1 MKTLIAA
8 LCCCA
13 LLSQAVVAQETMQK
27 KHDHSNHQTDKMAN
41 KDGKTVAKKQYMGC
55 SKLVGAYVYGTDGE
69 SVGDI
74 NSITLDKKGNVQCAI
89 VGIGGVAGVGET
101 EIAVPW
107 EVFKCDYKMDDGK
120 RTCKVKLP
128 MNSEQLEKAPVLK
141 KEKYGD
147 LYDQTWVE
155 TNSKFYGVKKVA
167 KAPKK
172 DSMMCVTEIA
182 GLELSGSDEM
192 KTAGTSTDQMTYTK
206 DKSNAKSEKDEDD
219 ANESDLGTIEEVVID
234 LNDKKVCYLILGDDS
249 GLLSEKHVAIPF
261 EKVAF
266 TKKDGE
272 HCAKVV
278 ATPKVIKSAP
288 KVTPGEYNELD
299 QKSVRKQI
307 KNSFTVQ

>member
-13 LLSQAVVAQETMQK
+13 MLSQAVVAQETMQK
-27 KHDHSNHQTDKMAN
+27 KHDHSNHQMDK

-74 NSITLDKKGNVQCAI
+74 NSITLDKQGNVQCAI

-128 MNSEQLEKAPVLK
+128 MTSEQLEKAPVLK

-147 LYDQTWVE
+147 LYDQSWVK
-155 TNSKFYGVKKVA
+155 TNSNFYGVKKAA

-182 GLELSGSDEM
+182 GLELSGSEVM
-192 KTAGTSTDQMTYTK
+192 KTASNKVNEANEKTYTK
-206 DKSNAKSEKDEDD
+206 NAADSDSDDDD
-219 ANESDLGTIEEVVID
+219 AVDLGTIEEVVID
-234 LNDKKVCYLILGDDS
+234 LNDKKVCYVILGDDS
-249 GLLSEKHVAIPF
+249 GILSEKHVAIPF
-261 EKVAF
+261 KQVKF
-266 TKKDGE
+266 SKKDGE
-272 HCAKVV
+272 HCAEVA
-278 ATPKVIKSAP
+278 ATPKVIEAAP
-288 KVTPGEYNELD
+288 KFTPGEYQELD
-299 QKSVRKQI
+299 KKSVRKQI
-307 KNSFTVQ
+307 DNSFMVR